1 MVARVDCEPIKYS
14 IIKQDAALQDSAE
27 FGRIGKY
34 YATESM
40 LVWDESRDA
49 YDANATPSYGS
60 DTLEAF
66 FKKAVQEGLA
76 GQELGDAAVF

>member
-1 MVARVDCEPIKYS
+1 M
-14 IIKQDAALQDSAE
+14 QDSAE

-40 LVWDESRDA
+40 LVYDHDKQQ
-49 YDANATPSYGS
+49 YDAEATPSYGK
-60 DTLEAF
+60 DTLEEF
-66 FKKAVQEGLA
+66 FRRAVKEDGMK

>member
-1 MVARVDCEPIKYS
+1 MQLWDSAT
-14 IIKQDAALQDSAE
+14 ALMGASSQMWQDSAE

-40 LVWDESRDA
+40 LV
-49 YDANATPSYGS
+49 YDAEAQQYVADATPSYGR
-60 DTLEAF
+60 DTLEDF
-66 FKKAVQEGLA
+66 FRRAVKEDRMA

>member
-1 MVARVDCEPIKYS
+1 MHM
-14 IIKQDAALQDSAE
+14 QDSAE

-40 LVWDESRDA
+40 LVYDSERQQ
-49 YDANATPSYGS
+49 YDADATPSYGN
-60 DTLEAF
+60 DTLEEF
-66 FKKAVQEGLA
+66 FRRAVKEDGMK